1 LLQITLEDL
10 LKQNIQ
16 METKRIMFLD
26 IDGVLNCDL
35 FYQGK
40 QFADTIRQAKTKLKK
55 AVKSN
60 EITSDEY
67 YNRQICRERIR
78 MLNELCSTLDIKV
91 VVSSSWR
98 LGRSFETLQNI
109 FTSMGATFEIIGVT
123 PFFHGIERGAEISKW
138 LKDNI
143 TLETYGVHSH
153 DFYDYVIIDDDND
166 MLLTQAPHFF
176 HIDKYNGLTPTV
188 VNNVRIFFTK
198 KQFDF

>member
-1 LLQITLEDL
+1 MVVEAL

-40 QFADTIRQAKTKLKK
+40 QFADSIRQAKTKLKK
-55 AVKSN
+55 AVKSK
-60 EITSDEY
+60 EITSNEY
-67 YNRQICRERIR
+67 YDHQICRERIR

-91 VVSSSWR
+91 VISSTWR
-98 LGRSFETLQNI
+98 LGRSFESLKNI
-109 FTSMGATFEIIGVT
+109 FANMGATFEIIGVT
-123 PFFHGIERGAEISKW
+123 PFFHRIERGAEISRW
-138 LKDNI
+138 LNDNI
-143 TLETYGVHSH
+143 TLEEHGVHSH
-153 DFYDYVIIDDDND
+153 DFYDYVILDDCND

-188 VNNVRIFFTK
+188 VDNVRIFFTK
-198 KQFDF
+198 KQFNFLN

>member
-1 LLQITLEDL
+1 MAVGVL
-10 LKQNIQ
+10 LKQKIQ

-55 AVKSN
+55 AVKSK

-67 YNRQICRERIR
+67 YDHQICRERIR
-78 MLNELCSTLDIKV
+78 MLNEICSTLDIKV

-123 PFFHGIERGAEISKW
+123 PFFRGIERGAEISKW
-138 LKDNI
+138 LNDNI
-143 TLETYGVHSH
+143 KLETYGVHSY
-153 DFYDYVIIDDDND
+153 DFYDYVILDDDND